1 MTAQAPE
8 LAAVVARL
16 EKVERQNRRLRGA
29 GIAVLMLAVAGLL
42 MGQAL
47 PKARIVEAEGFVLK
61 DGAGKVRAEL
71 VVDKDGPGLE
81 LYGKNGKTIW
91 PQP

>member
-1 MTAQAPE
+1 MRSE

-29 GIAVLMLAVAGLL
+29 GIAVLVLAVAGLL
-42 MGQAL
+42 MGQAM

-71 VVDKDGPGLE
+71 VVDKDGPVLRLSDE
-81 LYGKNGKTIW
+81 NGKTIW
-91 PQP
+91 SAP